1 MKFVRLKWYKKHN
14 DYLRIYSTVSIKK
27 HPGLN
32 FLQKSLSNDLVY
44 LIFWDPQYMKIK
56 KI

>member
-1 MKFVRLKWYKKHN
+1 MKFVRLKWYKKYN
-14 DYLRIYSTVSIKK
+14 DYLRIYSTVSIK

-32 FLQKSLSNDLVY
+32 FLQKSLLNDLVY
-44 LIFWDPQYMKIK
+44 LKFWDLEYMKLK